1 MYKNTRYETPL
12 RVICTILFATFS
24 FLYIYAFQGEL
35 LALMQ
40 DYLSK
45 GVTTSNTFWA
55 AAIITFL
62 LCLLQYAVNRASKLH
77 ARWEALSYIPS
88 CALLALITDV
98 NDGTM
103 LYSGAQ
109 WLWGLPITTLLY
121 IGVVWINRRRRDVK
135 RTTFVSYLWP
145 NLLSFS
151 LMFLLTAQISNH
163 APAPHM
169 ELAAWR
175 YLHRDQYEKI
185 LEVGKHSDDYNQELT
200 ALRNLA
206 MLKTGTLGD
215 RMFHYPQPFGSEG
228 LVFNR
233 HNKQSNSYG
242 AQEFYRHLG
251 TEPYGG
257 ESGRAFAQRVGTKN
271 DSIDY
276 RDLYLAALL
285 LDKDVDAFVKE
296 TADMTATDSVLPTHY
311 QEAWLLYNEQ
321 HPQKALTFEADTTI
335 VKRFADYHAQQAE
348 HADNP
353 IAASNLGK
361 RKFGNTY
368 WYYFDHAH
376 KSKP

>member
-1 MYKNTRYETPL
+1 
-12 RVICTILFATFS
+12 
-24 FLYIYAFQGEL
+24 
-35 LALMQ
+35 MQ

-62 LCLLQYAVNRASKLH
+62 LCLLQYGINRISKLH
-77 ARWEALSYIPS
+77 VRWEALSYIPS

-103 LYSGAQ
+103 LYSASQ
-109 WLWGLPITTLLY
+109 WLWGIPLTTLLY
-121 IGVVWINRRRRDVK
+121 IGVVWLNRLRRDVK
-135 RTTFVSYLWP
+135 RNTLISCLWP
-145 NLLSFS
+145 NLLSFT

-169 ELAAWR
+169 ELAAWK
-175 YLHRDQYEKI
+175 YLHEERYEDMLK
-185 LEVGKHSDDYNQELT
+185 VGKRSDDYNQELT

-206 MLKTGTLGD
+206 MLKTGTLGE
-215 RMFHYPQPFGSEG
+215 RMFHYPQPFGAEG

-242 AQEFYRHLG
+242 AQEYYRNLG
-251 TEPYGG
+251 AEPYGG
-257 ESGRAFAQRVGTKN
+257 EPGRAFAQRLGMKN

-285 LDKDVDAFVKE
+285 LDKDLDTFTKE
-296 TADMTATDSVLPTHY
+296 TADIAASDSVLPTHY

-321 HPQKALTFEADTTI
+321 HPQAAIPIKADTTI
-335 VKRFADYHAQQAE
+335 VKRFADFRTLQKE

-353 IAASNLGK
+353 IVASNLGK
-361 RKFGNTY
+361 RKFGDTY
-368 WYYFDHAH
+368 WYYFDYQH
-376 KSKP
+376 

>member
-1 MYKNTRYETPL
+1 MYKNTRHETPL
-12 RVICTILFATFS
+12 RIICTILFATFS

-55 AAIITFL
+55 AAIITLL
-62 LCLLQYAVNRASKLH
+62 LCLLQYGINRISRLH
-77 ARWEALSYIPS
+77 VRWEALSYIPS

-103 LYSGAQ
+103 LYSASQ
-109 WLWGLPITTLLY
+109 WLWGIPLTTLLY
-121 IGVVWINRRRRDVK
+121 IGVVWVNRLRRDVK
-135 RTTFVSYLWP
+135 RNTLISCLWP
-145 NLLSFS
+145 NLLSFT

-169 ELAAWR
+169 ELAAWK
-175 YLHRDQYEKI
+175 YLHEERYEDMLK
-185 LEVGKHSDDYNQELT
+185 VGKRSDDYNQELT

-206 MLKTGTLGD
+206 MLKTGTLGE
-215 RMFHYPQPFGSEG
+215 RMFHYPQPFGAEG

-242 AQEFYRHLG
+242 AQEYYRNLG
-251 TEPYGG
+251 AEPYGG
-257 ESGRAFAQRVGTKN
+257 EPGRAFAQRLGMKN

-285 LDKDVDAFVKE
+285 LDKDLDTFTKE
-296 TADMTATDSVLPTHY
+296 TTDIAASDSVLPTHY

-321 HPQKALTFEADTTI
+321 HPQAAIPLKADTTI
-335 VKRFADYHAQQAE
+335 VKRFADFRTLQKE
-348 HADNP
+348 HAVNP
-353 IAASNLGK
+353 IVASNLGK
-361 RKFGNTY
+361 RKFGDTY
-368 WYYFDHAH
+368 WYYFDYQH
-376 KSKP
+376 

>member
-1 MYKNTRYETPL
+1 MNNKSRHETPL
-12 RVICTILFATFS
+12 RLICTILFATFS

-55 AAIITFL
+55 AAIITLL
-62 LCLLQYAVNRASKLH
+62 LCLLQYGINRISRLH
-77 ARWEALSYIPS
+77 VRWEALSYIPS

-103 LYSGAQ
+103 LYSASQ
-109 WLWGLPITTLLY
+109 WLWGIPLTTLLY
-121 IGVVWINRRRRDVK
+121 IGVVWVNRLRRDVK
-135 RTTFVSYLWP
+135 RNTLISCLWP
-145 NLLSFS
+145 NLLSFT

-169 ELAAWR
+169 ELAAWK
-175 YLHRDQYEKI
+175 YLHEERYEDMLK
-185 LEVGKHSDDYNQELT
+185 VGKRSDDYNQELT

-206 MLKTGTLGD
+206 MLKTGTLGE
-215 RMFHYPQPFGSEG
+215 RMFHYPQPFGAEG

-242 AQEFYRHLG
+242 AQEYYRNLG
-251 TEPYGG
+251 AEPYGG
-257 ESGRAFAQRVGTKN
+257 EPGLAFAQRLGMKN

-285 LDKDVDAFVKE
+285 LDKDLDTFTKE
-296 TADMTATDSVLPTHY
+296 TADIAASDSVLPTHY

-321 HPQKALTFEADTTI
+321 HPQAAIPLKADTTI
-335 VKRFADYHAQQAE
+335 VKRFADFRTLQKE

-353 IAASNLGK
+353 IVASNLGK
-361 RKFGNTY
+361 RKFGDTY
-368 WYYFDHAH
+368 WYYFDYQH
-376 KSKP
+376 

>member
-1 MYKNTRYETPL
+1 MNYKSRHETPL
-12 RVICTILFATFS
+12 RIICTILFATFS

-62 LCLLQYAVNRASKLH
+62 LCLLQYGINRISRLH
-77 ARWEALSYIPS
+77 VRWEALSYIPS

-103 LYSGAQ
+103 LYSASQ
-109 WLWGLPITTLLY
+109 WLWGIPLTTLLY
-121 IGVVWINRRRRDVK
+121 IGVVWLNRLRRDVK
-135 RTTFVSYLWP
+135 RNTLISCLWP
-145 NLLSFS
+145 NLLSFT

-169 ELAAWR
+169 ELAAWK
-175 YLHRDQYEKI
+175 YLHEERYEDMLK
-185 LEVGKHSDDYNQELT
+185 VGKRSDDYNQELT

-206 MLKTGTLGD
+206 MLKTGTLGE
-215 RMFHYPQPFGSEG
+215 RMFHYPQPFGAEG

-242 AQEFYRHLG
+242 AQEYYRNLG
-251 TEPYGG
+251 AEPYGG
-257 ESGRAFAQRVGTKN
+257 EPGRAFAQRLGMKN

-285 LDKDVDAFVKE
+285 LDKDLDTFTKE
-296 TADMTATDSVLPTHY
+296 TADIAASDSVLPTHY

-321 HPQKALTFEADTTI
+321 HPQAAIPIKADTTI
-335 VKRFADYHAQQAE
+335 VKRFADFRTLQKE

-353 IAASNLGK
+353 IVASNLGK
-361 RKFGNTY
+361 RKFGDTY
-368 WYYFDHAH
+368 WYYFDYQH
-376 KSKP
+376 

>member
-1 MYKNTRYETPL
+1 MYKNTRHETPL
-12 RVICTILFATFS
+12 RIICTILFATFS

-62 LCLLQYAVNRASKLH
+62 LCLLQYGINRISRLH
-77 ARWEALSYIPS
+77 VRWEALSYIPS

-103 LYSGAQ
+103 LYSASQ
-109 WLWGLPITTLLY
+109 WLWGIPLTTLLY
-121 IGVVWINRRRRDVK
+121 IGVVWLNRLRRDVK
-135 RTTFVSYLWP
+135 RNTLISCLWP
-145 NLLSFS
+145 NLLSFT

-169 ELAAWR
+169 ELAAWK
-175 YLHRDQYEKI
+175 YLHEERYEDMLK
-185 LEVGKHSDDYNQELT
+185 VGKRSDDYNQELT

-206 MLKTGTLGD
+206 MLKTGTLGE
-215 RMFHYPQPFGSEG
+215 RMFHYPQPFGAEG

-242 AQEFYRHLG
+242 AQEYYRNLG
-251 TEPYGG
+251 AEPYGG
-257 ESGRAFAQRVGTKN
+257 EPGRAFAQRLGMRN

-285 LDKDVDAFVKE
+285 LDKDLDTFTKE
-296 TADMTATDSVLPTHY
+296 TADIAASDSVLPTHY

-321 HPQKALTFEADTTI
+321 HPQAAIPLKADTTI
-335 VKRFADYHAQQAE
+335 VKRFADFRTLQKE

-353 IAASNLGK
+353 IVASNLGK
-361 RKFGNTY
+361 RKFGDTY
-368 WYYFDHAH
+368 WYYFDYQH
-376 KSKP
+376 

>member
-1 MYKNTRYETPL
+1 MNNKSRHETPL
-12 RVICTILFATFS
+12 RIICTILFATFS

-62 LCLLQYAVNRASKLH
+62 LCLLQYGINRISRLH
-77 ARWEALSYIPS
+77 VRWEALSYIPS

-103 LYSGAQ
+103 LYSASQ
-109 WLWGLPITTLLY
+109 WLWGIPLTTLLY
-121 IGVVWINRRRRDVK
+121 IGVVWLNRLRRDVK
-135 RTTFVSYLWP
+135 RNTLISCLWP
-145 NLLSFS
+145 NLLSFT

-169 ELAAWR
+169 ELAAWK
-175 YLHRDQYEKI
+175 YLHEERYEDMLK
-185 LEVGKHSDDYNQELT
+185 VGKRSDDYNQELT

-206 MLKTGTLGD
+206 MLKTGTLGE
-215 RMFHYPQPFGSEG
+215 RMFHYPQPFGAEG

-242 AQEFYRHLG
+242 AQEYYRNLG
-251 TEPYGG
+251 AEPYGG
-257 ESGRAFAQRVGTKN
+257 EPGLAFAQRLGMKN

-285 LDKDVDAFVKE
+285 LDKDLDTFTKE
-296 TADMTATDSVLPTHY
+296 TTDIAASDSVLPTHY

-321 HPQKALTFEADTTI
+321 HPQAAIPLKADTTI
-335 VKRFADYHAQQAE
+335 VKRFADFRTLQKE
-348 HADNP
+348 HAVNP
-353 IAASNLGK
+353 IVASNLGK
-361 RKFGNTY
+361 RKFGDTY
-368 WYYFDHAH
+368 WYYFDYQH
-376 KSKP
+376 

>member
-1 MYKNTRYETPL
+1 MNKKTRYETTL
-12 RVICTILFATFS
+12 RIVCAILFATFS

-45 GVTTSNTFWA
+45 GVTTSNAFWA
-55 AAIITFL
+55 AAIITIL
-62 LCLLQYAVNRASKLH
+62 LCLLQFGVNRISKLH

-88 CALLALITDV
+88 CALLAFITDV

-103 LYSGAQ
+103 LYSASQ
-109 WLWGLPITTLLY
+109 WLWGIPLTIALY
-121 IGVVWINRRRRDVK
+121 IGVVWINRLRRDVK
-135 RTTFVSYLWP
+135 RNTLISCLWP

-169 ELAAWR
+169 ELAAWK
-175 YLHRDQYEKI
+175 YLHDERYEDMLK
-185 LEVGKHSDDYNQELT
+185 VGKQSDDYNQELT

-206 MLKTGTLGD
+206 MLKTGTLSE
-215 RMFHYPQPFGSEG
+215 RMFQYPQPFASEG

-242 AQEFYRHLG
+242 AQEFYRNLG
-251 TEPYGG
+251 AEPYGG
-257 ESGRAFAQRVGTKN
+257 ESGRAFAQRIGVKN
-271 DSIDY
+271 DSVDY

-285 LDKDVDAFVKE
+285 LDKELNTFVKE
-296 TADMTATDSVLPTHY
+296 SASLAVADSVLPTHC

-321 HPQKALTFEADTTI
+321 HPQDALSFKADSAI
-335 VKRFADYHAQQAE
+335 VKRFADYRALQKE
-348 HADNP
+348 YADNP
-353 IAASNLGK
+353 IVANNLGK

-368 WYYFDHAH
+368 WYYYDHQ
-376 KSKP
+376 